1 MFDGNDRV
9 RSRHRS
15 LEILRARR
23 IARNVGA
30 LDPAHEFGA
39 LPIEALP
46 HVVAGY
52 EAAGGELAGSEATIV
67 WNPIGRAV
75 DEVESGYRA
84 DAITAVLAFARD
96 GGSSSGRELGASS
109 PVELT
114 SR

>member
-1 MFDGNDRV
+1 MRTQIV
-9 RSRHRS
+9 TARSSRSRLSRRS
-15 LEILRARR
+15 GDSPV
-23 IARNVGA
+23 RNQRDQAAVNRGDA
-30 LDPAHEFGA
+30 GWGDPAHEFGA

-67 WNPIGRAV
+67 WNQIGRAV

-96 GGSSSGRELGASS
+96 AEPRW
-109 PVELT
+109 
-114 SR
+114 RFK